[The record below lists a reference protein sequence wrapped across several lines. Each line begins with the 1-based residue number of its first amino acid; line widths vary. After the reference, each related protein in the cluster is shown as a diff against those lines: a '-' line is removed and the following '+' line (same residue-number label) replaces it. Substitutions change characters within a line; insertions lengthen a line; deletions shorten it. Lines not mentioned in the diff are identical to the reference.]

1 MTLYRHLPS
10 RREALLGAGALFAWS
25 QMPRLARAEGRDP
38 RLLVI
43 VLRGALDGLGA
54 VAPVGDPDWIGLRG
68 DRALVLDGKTPALP
82 LDSFFALNPAMP
94 NLYRLYKAQQATIV
108 HATATPYRE
117 RSHFDGQDVL
127 ESGIARPGAVTT
139 GWLNRALVEL
149 ASDGR
154 VDLSGS
160 RALGVGS
167 VTPLVVRG
175 RAPVM
180 SWVPQQLLPASD
192 DTQARLLDLYQH
204 TDARLAVAL
213 EARIRLAALA
223 SGSVDGSRP
232 AGASLPPPGIAR
244 VRAYFADAA
253 GAAAR
258 LLAKPDGPRVGAVGF
273 VGWDTHINEGAAS
286 GQLANLLGALDGA
299 LAAIETNMG
308 EAWRETAVAVI
319 TEFGRTAHI
328 NGTDGTDHGTGTVA
342 FLAGGALRGGR
353 MVADWPGLKTAQ
365 LYEARDLEPTTD
377 LRAVLKGLLRDHL
390 RVEDARSPAPC
401 FPTVPTSCRRRGWS
415 ASVLSS
421 EVDTGSRAENASKQD
436 LETEIVEQKTQLA
449 LSCRYSQA
457 ATSNFST
464 A

>member
-1 MTLYRHLPS
+1 MSMTFRPHLPN

-25 QMPRLARAEGRDP
+25 QIPRLARAEGRDP

-54 VAPVGDPDWIGLRG
+54 VAPVGDPDWVGLRG
-68 DRALVLDGKTPALP
+68 DRALLLDGKTPALP

-94 NLYRLYKAQQATIV
+94 NLYRLYKAQQASIV

-127 ESGIARPGAVTT
+127 ESGISRPGAVDS
-139 GWLNRALVEL
+139 GWLNRALVALE
-149 ASDGR
+149 SGGQ
-154 VDLSGS
+154 VDLRGS
-160 RALGVGS
+160 RALGVGA

-180 SWVPQQLLPASD
+180 SWVPQKLLPASD
-192 DTQARLLDLYQH
+192 DTRARLMDLYQH
-204 TDARLAVAL
+204 TDPKLAAAL
-213 EARIRLAALA
+213 DARISLAALGLNTKIDDPTSDDA
-223 SGSVDGSRP
+223 
-232 AGASLPPPGIAR
+232 ALAPPGIAR
-244 VRAYFADAA
+244 VRAYVADVA

-258 LLAKPDGPRVGAVGF
+258 YLAKPDGPRVGAAGF

-308 EAWRETAVAVI
+308 DAWRETVVAVI
-319 TEFGRTAHI
+319 TEFGRTARI

-353 MVADWPGLKTAQ
+353 MVADWPGLKVAQ
-365 LYEARDLEPTTD
+365 LHEGRDLKPTTD

-390 RVEDARSPAPC
+390 RVEERVLASTV
-401 FPTVPTSCRRRGWS
+401 FPDSADVVPTAGL
-415 ASVLSS
+415 V
-421 EVDTGSRAENASKQD
+421 G
-436 LETEIVEQKTQLA
+436 
-449 LSCRYSQA
+449 
-457 ATSNFST
+457 
-464 A
+464 